1 MAHST
6 PLIGIQVP
14 DLGDAAHVPAVMD
27 TAFAK
32 MERYGV
38 VPCLSSAR
46 PTSPHIGMTIY
57 ETNTGVRRVWT
68 GAVWKVAEGLLLT
81 SGGQMLGA
89 AINTTNARRIH
100 ADSHV
105 GTTNSSGEITIPI
118 PAPAFTTINSIQ
130 LTSGDVTVNPIVMG
144 VVSYTLSSFV
154 AQVFT
159 SLSIEAF
166 GNIVLSRHAS
176 TICRVNY
183 VVYGQ

>member
-46 PTSPHIGMTIY
+46 PTSPHM
-57 ETNTGVRRVWT
+57 WT